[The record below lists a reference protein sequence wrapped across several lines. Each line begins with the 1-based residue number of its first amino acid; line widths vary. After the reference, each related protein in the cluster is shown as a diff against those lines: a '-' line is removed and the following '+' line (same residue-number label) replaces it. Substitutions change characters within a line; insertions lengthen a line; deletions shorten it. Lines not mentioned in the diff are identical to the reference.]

1 MEEIGMKINIT
12 DSEWKIMKVLW
23 EQSPLTL
30 KEIVAALKEETS
42 WSNTTVRTLIVRLM
56 EKGYIEADKS
66 TGNFKY
72 RPLIDKEICQKEQA
86 KDFLERVFE
95 GSMGM
100 FITAFAKKGKLSKQ
114 DEAELQKLIEKIE
127 EE

>member
-1 MEEIGMKINIT
+1 MKINIT

-30 KEIVAALKEETS
+30 KEIVARLKDETN
-42 WSNTTVRTLIVRLM
+42 WSNTTIRTLIVRLM
-56 EKGYIEADKS
+56 EKEYIEADKS

-72 RPLIDKEICQKEQA
+72 TPTIAKTDCQEEQA

-95 GSMGM
+95 GSIGM
-100 FITAFAKKGKLSKQ
+100 FMTAFTKKGNLSAE
-114 DEAELQKLIEKIE
+114 DEAELRKLIEKIE
-127 EE
+127 ED